1 MATLLA
7 SRPTISGSFLD
18 DATTTSSKSRS
29 PALASMS
36 NSIVAGYTAGAFGV
50 IVGQPLD
57 CLKVYAQTQTPTQTL
72 KRASLSSTVARIRT
86 LYAGFQG
93 PLVLV
98 GMVQSVNF
106 VVYDSLRQSLYQ
118 KQQQQQQQQHSLLNI
133 TSQDYRTKDP
143 IQNVLL
149 ASTAT
154 GALISFLTSPFLVV
168 KTHQQLYQQGF
179 AETVSFLWARS
190 AGSFYVGF
198 GPHFVTETVGRALY
212 FGTYESLKRATMALK
227 QKQQSGKKKSLSLP
241 ERMLCAGLAG
251 MASCV
256 AVYPFDT
263 LKSRIYAAA
272 SSRMMA
278 LPLMQQLPLQMPAWE
293 PTTSSIR
300 SLYRGF
306 GVTILRSGP
315 VAAAVLPLYDI
326 TVEYLGSNQ

>member
-7 SRPTISGSFLD
+7 SRPTISSFLSPNND
-18 DATTTSSKSRS
+18 DTAKPSTTTRS
-29 PALASMS
+29 TSLASVR
-36 NSIVAGYTAGAFGV
+36 NSVLAGYTAGAFGV
-50 IVGQPLD
+50 VVGQPLD
-57 CLKVYAQTQTPTQTL
+57 CLKVYAQTQQTPTQTL
-72 KRASLSSTVARIRT
+72 SRTSLSSTVARIRT
-86 LYAGFQG
+86 LYAGVQG

-98 GMVQSVNF
+98 GMVQSINF

-118 KQQQQQQQQHSLLNI
+118 RQQSESAHHKD
-133 TSQDYRTKDP
+133 DYRSKDP
-143 IQNVLL
+143 IRNVVL

-154 GALISFLTSPFLVV
+154 GGLISFLTSPFLVV
-168 KTHQQLYQQGF
+168 KTHQQIYQRGF
-179 AETVSFLWARS
+179 GETVSALAARS

-198 GPHFVTETVGRALY
+198 GPHFVTETLGRALY
-212 FGTYESLKRATMALK
+212 FGTYESLKRATVALK
-227 QKQQSGKKKSLSLP
+227 QPQQENTLSLP

-256 AVYPFDT
+256 VVYPFDT

-272 SSRMMA
+272 SSG
-278 LPLMQQLPLQMPAWE
+278 LMSTTTPRPLPLQLPA
-293 PTTSSIR
+293 TTSSLR